1 MTLAIIAITPRG
13 AELARRLAGQLP
25 AATVCLP
32 ERFRDDAGGR
42 YFAEP
47 LSAFLPEA
55 FRHYDGLVCIMATG
69 IVMRL
74 LAPGL
79 QGKAID
85 PAVVVVDE
93 AGHFAIS
100 LLSGHLGG
108 ANDLAREIA
117 AVLDGQAVITTA
129 TDVNGLP
136 AWDVAARDAGLLIEP
151 LSHVRLFNQALLEGR
166 PIALV
171 DPRQRIAARY
181 ADLPGVIRCATFLA
195 AAESGIDAHVYVTHR
210 LAPCV
215 EGKTVLLLR
224 PRDLVLGVGCNRGTS
239 AEEIA
244 AVVREV
250 LDRASLSTLSLRA
263 IGTIEAKRDEE
274 GLNEYARA
282 SGLALSYFT
291 ADQLNAVAVPSPPSR
306 HALKAVGAR
315 GVCEPAA
322 LCAAQPGR
330 LLVRKQKSG
339 NVTLAVAETGLGD

>member
-136 AWDVAARDAGLLIEP
+136 AWDLAARDAGLNIEP
-151 LSHVRLFNQALLEGR
+151 LSHLRLFNLALLEGQ

-171 DPRQRIAARY
+171 DPRQRISRRY
-181 ADLPGVIRCATFLA
+181 ADLLQVVRCDTIP
-195 AAESGIDAHVYVTHR
+195 AAEETGIGLHAYVTHR
-210 LAPCV
+210 LVRCV
-215 EGKTVLLLR
+215 EGESPLLLLR
-224 PRDLVLGVGCNRGTS
+224 PRDLVLGLGCNRGT
-239 AEEIA
+239 AAGEIA
-244 AVVREV
+244 EAVAQVMAQ
-250 LDRASLSTLSLRA
+250 ASLSMLSLRGIA
-263 IGTIEAKRDEE
+263 TISDKQDEAGINDFA
-274 GLNEYARA
+274 GARN
-282 SGLALSYFT
+282 LAVSYFT
-291 ADQLNAVAVPSPPSR
+291 AAQLNAVTVPSAPSP
-306 HALKAVGAR
+306 HALKAVGAQ

-322 LCAAQPGR
+322 LCAAYPGR
-330 LLVRKQKSG
+330 LLVRKQKCG
-339 NVTLAVAETGLGD
+339 NVTVAVAELFQC